1 MTHGKWRLSAMRFLC
16 GLTALM
22 LGFGPVFAQQ
32 PAPAQAPGQVAV
44 NNDPK
49 PPTPP
54 TDEKTAPKPD
64 RKPGEA
70 VTAEEINEMRMTIKL
85 LSERVRELEDRL
97 NRPAAV
103 PASGTAATGAPV
115 TGTALPAVAGLPGNA
130 PTTGGGTVPVQE
142 PKDPNGFTQIFRN
155 TEITGFI
162 DAYYGFNNNRPAN
175 TTNPQDIFAGNLFRN
190 FDSKHNQMNLN
201 MVKLTAASVAT
212 PEQRLGYRFD
222 FTWGQG
228 AEIVHL
234 TEPGSNT
241 VRPGQFIAYDPSP
254 NFLRN
259 VQQAYF
265 SYLAPIGKGLQFDV
279 GKFVTHSGLEL
290 IESKDNWNYSRS
302 FIFTLGPFYHFGA
315 KSTYAFNDKFTLMAG
330 VTNGWNNVVDNNGYK
345 TVIAQATWKPT
356 PKFTFIQNYTGGPEE
371 PNNVL
376 SGDANPMHQNKRWRN
391 LFDTVVTWSLH
402 PKVDVAANYI
412 YGFDSYRDIFSVAPI
427 DAGNPNLVPVKK
439 VNWTAVAGYAKFKF
453 TDNFSMS
460 PRFEYFYDRD
470 GAFFLTGIAGN
481 ELKEFTLTSD
491 YTKSGFTFRAEYRR
505 DFSNQRIFPRYNA
518 GQFQSFRD
526 NQNTFTLGLIY
537 SFTLKSKPQP

>member
-1 MTHGKWRLSAMRFLC
+1 MRFLC
-16 GLTALM
+16 GLTALT

-32 PAPAQAPGQVAV
+32 PTPTQPPGTVAV
-44 NNDPK
+44 NTDPK
-49 PPTPP
+49 PPVPP
-54 TDEKTAPKPD
+54 TDEKTAPKPE

-70 VTAEEINEMRMTIKL
+70 VTAEELNEMRMTIKL

-97 NRPAAV
+97 NRPAAATGTT
-103 PASGTAATGAPV
+103 ASGAPAATTGGAAV
-115 TGTALPAVAGLPGNA
+115 PAVAGLPGNA
-130 PTTGGGTVPVQE
+130 PTTGGTVPVQE

-201 MVKLTAASVAT
+201 MVKLTAASAAT

-241 VRPGQFIAYDPSP
+241 VRPGQFTAYDPSP

-356 PKFTFIQNYTGGPEE
+356 SKFTFIQNYTGGPEE

-412 YGFDSYRDIFSVAPI
+412 YGFDSYRDIFAVAPI

-470 GAFFLTGIAGN
+470 GAFYLTGIQGN

-505 DFSNQRIFPRYNA
+505 DFSNQQIFPRFNA
-518 GQFQSFRD
+518 GQFQSFRN

>member
-1 MTHGKWRLSAMRFLC
+1 MRFLC
-16 GLTALM
+16 GLTALT

-32 PAPAQAPGQVAV
+32 PVSTQAPNQVAV
-44 NNDPK
+44 NTDPK
-49 PPTPP
+49 TPPPP
-54 TDEKTAPKPD
+54 TDEKAVPKPD

-70 VTAEEINEMRMTIKL
+70 VTAEELNEMRMTIKL

-97 NRPAAV
+97 NRAGAGPAG
-103 PASGTAATGAPV
+103 GTAATTTGAPAA
-115 TGTALPAVAGLPGNA
+115 TAGGTALPASVAGLPGNA
-130 PTTGGGTVPVQE
+130 PAANTGGTVPVQE
-142 PKDPNGFTQIFRN
+142 PKDPNGFTSMFRN
-155 TEITGFI
+155 TEISGFI

-201 MVKLTAASVAT
+201 MVKLVVASAPT
-212 PEQRLGYRFD
+212 TEQRLGYRFD

-228 AEIVHL
+228 ADLVHL
-234 TEPGSNT
+234 TEPGANT
-241 VRPGQFIAYDPSP
+241 VRPGQFINYDPSP

-279 GKFVTHSGLEL
+279 GKFVTHSGYEL

-315 KSTYAFNDKFTLMAG
+315 KATYAFNDKFSLMAG
-330 VTNGWNNVVDNNGYK
+330 VTNGWNNVIDNNGYK
-345 TVIAQATWKPT
+345 TVIAQAVWKPT
-356 PKFTFIQNYTGGPEE
+356 SKFTFIQNYTGGPEE

-376 SGDANPMHQNKRWRN
+376 SGDANPMRQNKRWRN
-391 LFDTVVTWSLH
+391 LFDTNFVWNVHS
-402 PKVDVAANYI
+402 KVDVAANYI
-412 YGFDSYRDIFSVAPI
+412 YGFDSYRDIFSVTPQQAF
-427 DAGNPNLVPVKK
+427 NPNLVPVKK
-439 VNWTAVAGYAKFKF
+439 VNWTGVAGYARFKF

-470 GAFFLTGIAGN
+470 GAFYLTGIQN
-481 ELKEFTLTSD
+481 NKLKEFTLTSD

-505 DFSNQRIFPRYNA
+505 DFSNQQIFPRFNA
-518 GQFQSFRD
+518 GQFLSFRG
-526 NQNTFTLGLIY
+526 NQNTFTIGLIY
-537 SFTLKSKPQP
+537 AFTLKSKPQP